1 MRVRIASLACLL
13 LLLAA
18 LAFPVAAQQS
28 QAPTREPDVIFVPT
42 PQDVVDGML
51 KLAGVGPKDV
61 VYDLGCGDGR
71 TVVTAV
77 KKFGALRAVGVDIDP
92 ERIAESNATAK
103 EAGVTDKVKFILG
116 DLFEADIKEATVV
129 TLYLLT
135 SLNQKLRPKLWRD
148 LKPGTRIVSHAF
160 DMGDWQPEKT
170 EDVDGRKIYFWTIP
184 KDAAAR
190 AAASKN

>member
-1 MRVRIASLACLL
+1 MRVRIAGLACLL
-13 LLLAA
+13 LLAT
-18 LAFPVAAQQS
+18 LAFPALAQQS

-42 PQDVVDGML
+42 PQEVVDGML
-51 KLAGVGPKDV
+51 KLAGVGPKDI

-77 KKFGALRAVGVDIDP
+77 KKFGASRAVGIDIDP
-92 ERIAESNATAK
+92 ERIADSNATAK
-103 EAGVTDKVKFILG
+103 EAGVTDKVKFIQG

-148 LKPGTRIVSHAF
+148 LRPGTRIVSHAF

-184 KDAAAR
+184 NDAKAR
-190 AAASKN
+190 AGASQK

>member
-13 LLLAA
+13 LLAA
-18 LAFPVAAQQS
+18 LAFPAAAQQS

-42 PQDVVDGML
+42 PQDVVEGML
-51 KLAGVGPKDV
+51 KLANVGPKDV

-77 KKFGALRAVGVDIDP
+77 KKFGAARAVGIDIDP

-148 LKPGTRIVSHAF
+148 LTPGTRIVSHAF

-184 KDAAAR
+184 KDAKAR
-190 AAASKN
+190 AGASQN

>member
-13 LLLAA
+13 LLAT
-18 LAFPVAAQQS
+18 LAFPAAAQQS

-42 PQDVVDGML
+42 PQEVVDGML

-77 KKFGALRAVGVDIDP
+77 KKFGAARAVGIDIDP

-184 KDAAAR
+184 KDAKAR
-190 AAASKN
+190 AGASQN

>member
-13 LLLAA
+13 LLAA
-18 LAFPVAAQQS
+18 LAFPAAAQQS

-42 PQDVVDGML
+42 PQEVVDGML

-77 KKFGALRAVGVDIDP
+77 KKFGAARAVGIDIDP

-148 LKPGTRIVSHAF
+148 LTPGTRIVSHAF

-184 KDAAAR
+184 KDAKAR
-190 AAASKN
+190 AGASQN

>member
-13 LLLAA
+13 LLAA
-18 LAFPVAAQQS
+18 LAFPAAAQQS

-77 KKFGALRAVGVDIDP
+77 KKFGAARAVGVDIDP

-190 AAASKN
+190 AGASHD

>member
-13 LLLAA
+13 LLAA
-18 LAFPVAAQQS
+18 LAFPAAAQQS

-51 KLAGVGPKDV
+51 KLAGVGPKDI

-77 KKFGALRAVGVDIDP
+77 KKFGAAHAVGVDIDP

-170 EDVDGRKIYFWTIP
+170 EDVDGRKIYVWTIP

-190 AAASKN
+190 AAASKD